1 MKLLSWQTYL
11 NFNKAAGKSLI
22 HGACYQT
29 ELRAIRKIDCNILFA
44 APGSLSGS
52 NIYANIQFKLIRLY

>member
-1 MKLLSWQTYL
+1 MELAIK
-11 NFNKAAGKSLI
+11 K
-22 HGACYQT
+22 

-44 APGSLSGS
+44 ALGSLSGS

>member
-1 MKLLSWQTYL
+1 MKLLSWQTCL
-11 NFNKAAGKSLI
+11 NFYKATVKSWI